1 MVSQQIITGL
11 LFLFLDDS
19 ESPDFSG
26 LKRRKKI
33 YKFGLGMINK
43 LQLGPCSWSAP
54 HVSVAMNINLA
65 VMTLV
70 PWFLH
75 QSSVYVYM
83 HFSHPDCLLPLF
95 RSKSNIY
102 NIKYHKKKH
111 ITKKQPAPRNI
122 RNRQKKFDGNINKR
136 GNVSI
141 GKAGEHVD
149 DPPISKSLIAFFVFV
164 VVGSSI
170 VQILRM
176 FQTSVPNLSE

>member
-1 MVSQQIITGL
+1 VTSASEQCVCIYAFFSLRL
-11 LFLFLDDS
+11 LAL
-19 ESPDFSG
+19 SPP
-26 LKRRKKI
+26 
-33 YKFGLGMINK
+33 
-43 LQLGPCSWSAP
+43 LQ
-54 HVSVAMNINLA
+54 
-65 VMTLV
+65 T
-70 PWFLH
+70 
-75 QSSVYVYM
+75 
-83 HFSHPDCLLPLF
+83 
-95 RSKSNIY
+95 KSTT
-102 NIKYHKKKH
+102 KYHKKH
-111 ITKKQPAPRNI
+111 TTKQPAPRNI